1 MAGYWAFPGGSLEPG
16 ETLQQA
22 AQREMLEE
30 TSIHVTAVEP
40 FYVTEIVPG
49 QGEGGTQYVLVH
61 MLAEPVSA
69 SVGESVRAADDAMEA
84 RWMAVEAVRRMEAAM
99 SERGR
104 HKAGVAEAEDDGL
117 IVPQVSD
124 VLDRAILLY
133 ERMFA
138 KR

>member
-1 MAGYWAFPGGSLEPG
+1 MAGHWAFPGGSLEPG
-16 ETLQQA
+16 ETLQHG

-30 TSIHVTAVEP
+30 TSIRVTAVEP
-40 FYVTEIVPG
+40 FYVTEILLG
-49 QGEGGTQYVLVH
+49 QGERGTQYVLVH

-69 SVGESVRAADDAMEA
+69 SVGEAVRAADDALEA

-99 SERGR
+99 SERGS
-104 HKAGVAEAEDDGL
+104 KTPVNSAEDTL
-117 IVPQVSD
+117 IVPHVGD

-133 ERMFA
+133 ERLFA